1 MTHTATVERV
11 PGKSTKRVQRVQ
23 AVLGLTQAELAQILE
38 LSPKT
43 LSRRPLNANEA
54 DRLQI
59 LEQLTS
65 LATTVVPEEHLSHWF
80 SEPKVYLGDAS
91 PKALLVTESGR
102 RTLETYLLG
111 LIDSNVL

>member
-1 MTHTATVERV
+1 MADTVNLGQV
-11 PGKSTKRVQRVQ
+11 PAKLVDRVQRVQ
-23 AVLGLTQAELAQILE
+23 AVLGLTQTELAEILE

-43 LSRRPLNANEA
+43 LSRRPLNAHET

-65 LATTVVPEEHLSHWF
+65 LAAIVVPEEHLSRWF
-80 SEPKVYLGDAS
+80 SESKVHLGDAS

-102 RTLETYLLG
+102 RALETYLLG